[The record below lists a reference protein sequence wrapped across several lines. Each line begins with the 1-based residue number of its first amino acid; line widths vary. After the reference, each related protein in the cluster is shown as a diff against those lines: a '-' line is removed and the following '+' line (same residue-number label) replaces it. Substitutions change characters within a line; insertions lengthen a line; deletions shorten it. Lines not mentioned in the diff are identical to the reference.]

1 MRKGEPL
8 LHFRQAFVFDMAQ
21 TEVTPRR
28 IIPEE
33 EVYRQVFD
41 AEVSLVKALENK
53 KLPSKP
59 RSAPLLPLVRES
71 RAVTGHGI
79 LTNRQKRWMQGR
91 PNESS
96 IENPVHFKYAAL
108 DAIQNTSKPDSYF
121 DALEVRGLPDTP
133 KTTYKKTN
141 IIERLEASRKE
152 RHESYLED
160 MYQEFGVINAELEP
174 RILESCEN
182 LKEHLLENDTEI
194 EQLLQTIKSDDD
206 LLLHNLSDLEELWDS
221 ISGHSVCRQTWIR
234 ELDAILE
241 QVENDR
247 GNLIRET
254 LKSYNKVLER
264 VAHLM
269 PPDVHRLLEREA
281 QRVNSTILMNRR
293 AYADLTSHLLSADV
307 ERERQCYI
315 SWQRRV
321 EDWRQL
327 KCEVAIQTFD
337 EFMQSPAIKDP
348 PDLKRKMQFFTT
360 EQQTLNKKRLDLL
373 ESLRNMRPPNST
385 KSAVYQWN
393 TGLTDICRQLEE
405 VHARYKDIIQ
415 SEYDRVIDQCME
427 EVNRV
432 KEQFLSGGIL
442 NAVRTEEVMNESFLP
457 LVGEKQTKFEH
468 EIDKMER
475 SLENLCNFHVMMI
488 KSLFK
493 FVQGA
498 AHLWDLHEI
507 GLARQ
512 ERNLQEL
519 LEKNRRD
526 HDGANQVKEANLD
539 IIMDKM
545 RQDSS
550 EQALTD
556 SLKKA
561 LSALDEIK
569 QLYNDF
575 HALEMR
581 TSGSYPDLVEEE
593 LKKYDGEVCKY
604 FQVDRRSSMSETKP
618 KRKDFK
624 SGKPEQSKAKKKTS
638 PAQTIE
644 DVLTTSNGTTFYI
657 LVEPGEHGLLGSPES
672 IKSMKTCITFITDT
686 QEDDEEEDVVPPY
699 IEAIVIKE
707 ELFLDLRRHIR
718 MEFLEHLEEWKIQAK
733 DRANS
738 VVAAKVEE
746 LNSELDLRLHL
757 HEPRASRAEQ
767 DVHNVRAAEL
777 VMHRERVE
785 RHCRGVTTSLNE
797 FKTRF
802 QQMVE
807 EHDKETDIF
816 KHSVQELEATFTSAT
831 KTHELLV
838 IQDQVTGR
846 VEQYMDVIRT
856 SLRKFRHDLDD
867 MLSTL
872 RNSNARFRKT
882 FKVFSDGGNFSTDEV
897 DEYRKKLERM
907 ANKIDSSEGSFM
919 AELEGMESKRLEAAY
934 DYAGKLEDRFK
945 NHLFD
950 LTFMEKVTRWLTNTQ
965 VKVKSEVAFS
975 NSQAKKLAI
984 YLSTFER
991 HIDAVEK
998 PNLDKEQVTAR
1009 DVQSSL
1015 IPILQTFHE
1024 RSLYLNCLLNPATPS
1039 LAILQA
1045 GLKRKEDKKEEEK
1058 KEDKGSKGSL
1068 KPKKSKKKISQKTV
1082 TENTET
1088 SESTETQNGD
1098 GVKPKSTPSL
1108 SRVARATDGDGRPK
1122 TVPGELSH
1130 KLSDQDLK
1138 SRQRSAGRK
1147 VSASRR
1153 DPSGPR
1159 YDKKYLVFGEKVEE
1173 GRHFMARIKNTLREG
1188 LEGLLATSEM
1198 YYRQKGQR
1206 TPTRPQAIHENF
1218 DLCAEALV
1226 QRLTS
1231 YKTQAEEYHNSCIQE
1246 LRAQMQKFSVI
1257 LVHLPPLVVQIIVAD
1272 QLRDLAKER
1281 KELEEDYEV
1290 RVQELEKRK
1299 NLHQSQLRP
1308 SLGHPH
1314 NRTEMDTL
1322 CSSEERRRQEAL
1334 DGAKQ
1339 HAEALAKLEAQFAS
1353 SFIEKLAQT
1362 CETMLLQFD
1371 AVLSLEDV
1379 EVGKVEP
1386 KPKSTKRLLRE
1397 KLAGDEDG
1405 KDKLAPFPS
1414 GGTSW
1419 EGLPTNELVLE
1430 EPIDKKNRT
1439 PTVKTVKTTQG
1450 HLAVI
1455 KSRNKAYEG
1464 YKEKF
1469 DARLTAIR
1477 EEMNAQIQNEERWT
1491 RSWQRSITK
1500 IKELY

>member
-1 MRKGEPL
+1 M
-8 LHFRQAFVFDMAQ
+8 
-21 TEVTPRR
+21 
-28 IIPEE
+28 
-33 EVYRQVFD
+33 FD
-41 AEVSLVKALENK
+41 AEVNLVEALEK
-53 KLPSKP
+53 ERQPSKP

-79 LTNRQKRWMQGR
+79 LTSQQKRWMQGR

-108 DAIQNTSKPDSYF
+108 NAMQNTSKPDSF
-121 DALEVRGLPDTP
+121 FEAIEVRGLPDTP
-133 KTTYKKTN
+133 KTAQKKTN

-160 MYQEFGVINAELEP
+160 MYQKFGVINAELEP
-174 RILESCEN
+174 RVLESCEN
-182 LKEHLLENDTEI
+182 LKERLVENDEEI
-194 EQLLQTIKSDDD
+194 EQLLQTVEGDDD
-206 LLLHNLSDLEELWDS
+206 LLLHNLADLEELWEC
-221 ISGHSVCRQTWIR
+221 ISVHSVHRQTWIR
-234 ELDAILE
+234 ELDTTLE
-241 QVENDR
+241 QVEYDR

-254 LKSYNKVLER
+254 LKGYNQVLER

-269 PPDVHRLLEREA
+269 PPDVHRLLEKEA
-281 QRVNSTILMNRR
+281 QRVNSTILKNRR
-293 AYADLTSHLLSADV
+293 AYADLTSNLLSADV

-315 SWQRRV
+315 TWQRRV

-327 KCEVAIQTFD
+327 KCQVAVEKFN
-337 EFMQSPAIKDP
+337 EFMKSLSIKDP
-348 PDLKRKMQFFTT
+348 QELRRKMELFTT
-360 EQQTLNKKRLDLL
+360 EQRTLNKKRLDLL

-393 TGLTDICRQLEE
+393 TALLDTCRQLDE
-405 VHARYKDIIQ
+405 VHARYKDILQ
-415 SEYDRVIDQCME
+415 AEYDRIIDQCME
-427 EVNRV
+427 EVNSV
-432 KEQFLSGGIL
+432 KEQFQSGGIL
-442 NAVRTEEVMNESFLP
+442 DAVRTEEVMNESFLP
-457 LVGEKQTKFEH
+457 LIGEKQTKFEH

-475 SLENLCNFHVMMI
+475 SLENMSSFHEMMI

-512 ERNLQEL
+512 ERKLQEQ

-556 SLKKA
+556 SLQNA
-561 LSALDEIK
+561 LTALDEIK

-575 HALEMR
+575 HSLQMR
-581 TSGSYPDLVEEE
+581 TSGSYPDLVNEE
-593 LKKYDGEVCKY
+593 LKKYDWEVCKY
-604 FQVDRRSSMSETKP
+604 FQVDRKQTVRSTESRMK
-618 KRKDFK
+618 KKDK
-624 SGKPEQSKAKKKTS
+624 MGKQEQSKAKKKEKS
-638 PAQTIE
+638 SSAQSID

-657 LVEPGEHGLLGSPES
+657 LVEPGEHGLPES
-672 IKSMKTCITFITDT
+672 PDSVKSMKTCLTFLTDT
-686 QEDDEEEDVVPPY
+686 QEEHEEDTLPSY
-699 IEAIVIKE
+699 IEAIVIRE
-707 ELFLDLRRHIR
+707 ELFLDLRKHIR
-718 MEFLEHLEEWKIQAK
+718 MEFLEHLEEWKIQAME
-733 DRANS
+733 RANS
-738 VVAAKVEE
+738 VVAAKGEE

-757 HEPRASRAEQ
+757 HEPRAARAEQ

-785 RHCRGVTTSLNE
+785 RHCKGVTTSLNE
-797 FKTRF
+797 FKARF

-816 KHSVQELEATFTSAT
+816 KQSVQELEATFTSAT

-838 IQDQVTGR
+838 IQDQVAGR

-907 ANKIDSSEGSFM
+907 ASKIDSSEGSFM
-919 AELEGMESKRLEAAY
+919 AELEGMESKRLEAAT
-934 DYAGKLEDRFK
+934 DFAGKLEDRFK

-975 NSQAKKLAI
+975 NSQAKKLAV

-1009 DVQSSL
+1009 EVQSSL

-1024 RSLYLNCLLNPATPS
+1024 RSIYLNCLLNPATPS
-1039 LAILQA
+1039 LAALQA
-1045 GLKRKEDKKEEEK
+1045 GLKRREEK
-1058 KEDKGSKGSL
+1058 KEEGKKEDKSSKGALNRS
-1068 KPKKSKKKISQKTV
+1068 KKSRRKLSQKVLIESKEATH
-1082 TENTET
+1082 
-1088 SESTETQNGD
+1088 STEPQSGE

-1108 SRVARATDGDGRPK
+1108 SRAAKAAESDGRPK
-1122 TVPGELSH
+1122 TVPGELSQMM
-1130 KLSDQDLK
+1130 SDLDKQTG
-1138 SRQRSAGRK
+1138 RQKSAGNRRL
-1147 VSASRR
+1147 SASRR
-1153 DPSGPR
+1153 DPLGPR
-1159 YDKKYLVFGEKVEE
+1159 YDKKYLVFGEKMED
-1173 GRHFMARIKNTLREG
+1173 GIHFVARIRNILREG

-1218 DLCAEALV
+1218 DFCAEALV

-1231 YKTQAEEYHNSCIQE
+1231 YKTQSEEYHNSCIQE
-1246 LRAQMQKFSVI
+1246 LRSQMQKFSVI

-1272 QLRDLAKER
+1272 QLSDLEKER
-1281 KELEEDYEV
+1281 ETLENDNKV
-1290 RVQELEKRK
+1290 MVQELERRK
-1299 NLHQSQLRP
+1299 SLHQSQLRP

-1339 HAEALAKLEAQFAS
+1339 HAEALAKLEAQFAGV
-1353 SFIEKLAQT
+1353 FIEKLAQT

-1371 AVLSLEDV
+1371 AVLSLDDV

-1397 KLAGDEDG
+1397 KIAGDEDG
-1405 KDKLAPFPS
+1405 KDKLAPFAS
-1414 GGTSW
+1414 GGTTW

-1430 EPIDKKNRT
+1430 ETVDKKHRT

-1455 KSRNKAYEG
+1455 KSRNKAYED

-1469 DARLTAIR
+1469 ESRLMAIR
-1477 EEMNAQIQNEERWT
+1477 EAMNAQIQNEERWT
-1491 RSWQRSITK
+1491 RSWQRSINK

>member
-1 MRKGEPL
+1 
-8 LHFRQAFVFDMAQ
+8 MAQ

-28 IIPEE
+28 LVPED

-41 AEVSLVKALENK
+41 AEVSLVKSLEK
-53 KLPSKP
+53 ERLPPKP
-59 RSAPLLPLVRES
+59 KSQPLLPLVRES

-79 LTNRQKRWMQGR
+79 LTSRQKQWMQGR
-91 PNESS
+91 PNENS

-108 DAIQNTSKPDSYF
+108 DSIERNSKPDSF
-121 DALEVRGLPDTP
+121 FEAIEVRGLPDTP
-133 KTTYKKTN
+133 KSTQKKTN
-141 IIERLEASRKE
+141 IIERLQSSRKE

-182 LKEHLLENDTEI
+182 LKELLLENDKEI
-194 EQLLQTIKSDDD
+194 EQLLQTIESDDD
-206 LLLHNLSDLEELWDS
+206 LLLHDLSDLEALWES
-221 ISGHSVCRQTWIR
+221 IAEHSVQRQTWID
-234 ELDAILE
+234 ELDGTLD
-241 QVENDR
+241 QVEVDR

-254 LKSYNKVLER
+254 LKGFNKILER

-281 QRVNSTILMNRR
+281 QRVNSTILMNKR
-293 AYADLTSHLLSADV
+293 AYADLISNLLSADV

-315 SWQRRV
+315 SWQRRL
-321 EDWRQL
+321 EDWRLL
-327 KCEVAIQTFD
+327 KCQVAVASFN
-337 EFMQSPAIKDP
+337 EFMKSSSVKDP
-348 PDLKRKMQFFTT
+348 PELRRKFELFTV
-360 EQQTLNKKRLDLL
+360 EQRALNKKRMDLL

-393 TGLTDICRQLEE
+393 TALIDVNRQLEE

-415 SEYDRVIDQCME
+415 AEYDRVIEQCME
-427 EVNRV
+427 EINSV
-432 KEQFLSGGIL
+432 KEEFRTGGIL
-442 NAVRTEEVMNESFLP
+442 DAVRTEEVMNESFLP
-457 LVGEKQTKFEH
+457 LVGEKKTKFEH
-468 EIDKMER
+468 EVDKMER
-475 SLENLCNFHVMMI
+475 SLENLTSFHEMMI

-512 ERNLQEL
+512 ERKLQEQ

-526 HDGANQVKEANLD
+526 HDGFNQVKEANLD

-550 EQALTD
+550 ELALTD
-556 SLKKA
+556 SLQKA
-561 LSALDEIK
+561 LAALDEIK
-569 QLYNDF
+569 QLYGDF
-575 HALEMR
+575 HSQQMQ
-581 TSGSYPDLVEEE
+581 TSCSYPELVQEE
-593 LKKYDGEVCKY
+593 LTKYDSEVCKY
-604 FQVDRRSSMSETKP
+604 FQVDRRPSSSPMDP
-618 KRKDFK
+618 KVKKKDHKKGKQEQDK
-624 SGKPEQSKAKKKTS
+624 SRKKKTPPS
-638 PAQTIE
+638 IE
-644 DVLTTSNGTTFYI
+644 DVLTTSNGSTFYI
-657 LVEPGEHGLLGSPES
+657 LVEPGEHGLLESPES
-672 IKSMKTCITFITDT
+672 VKSMKTCMTFLTDT
-686 QEDDEEEDVVPPY
+686 QDEENEDTLPSY
-699 IEAIVIKE
+699 IEAIVIRE
-707 ELFLDLRRHIR
+707 ELFLDLRKHIR
-718 MEFLEHLEEWKIQAK
+718 MQFLEHLEEWVIQAM

-757 HEPRASRAEQ
+757 HEPRAARAEQ

-785 RHCRGVTTSLNE
+785 RHCKGVTTSLNE
-797 FKTRF
+797 FKARF

-816 KHSVQELEATFTSAT
+816 KQSVQGLEATFTSAT

-838 IQDQVTGR
+838 IQDQVAGR
-846 VEQYMDVIRT
+846 VEKYMDVIRT

-907 ANKIDSSEGSFM
+907 ASKIDSSEGSFM
-919 AELEGMESKRLEAAY
+919 AELEGMESKRLEAAT

-1009 DVQSSL
+1009 EVQSSL

-1024 RSLYLNCLLNPATPS
+1024 RSMYLNCLLIPATPS
-1039 LAILQA
+1039 LAVLQA
-1045 GLKRKEDKKEEEK
+1045 GFKNTEEK
-1058 KEDKGSKGSL
+1058 KEEKTLKGAL
-1068 KPKKSKKKISQKTV
+1068 KSRKSKKRLSQKV
-1082 TENTET
+1082 LI
-1088 SESTETQNGD
+1088 ESTEIAESSELRNEE

-1108 SRVARATDGDGRPK
+1108 SRAAKAAEEDGRPK
-1122 TVPGELSH
+1122 TVPAELKG
-1130 KLSDQDLK
+1130 KLSDQDK
-1138 SRQRSAGRK
+1138 QAARQRSAGSRK
-1147 VSASRR
+1147 LSASRR
-1153 DPSGPR
+1153 DPLGPR
-1159 YDKKYLVFGEKVEE
+1159 YDKKYLVFGEKMEDD
-1173 GRHFMARIKNTLREG
+1173 RHFMARIRNTLREG

-1231 YKTQAEEYHNSCIQE
+1231 YKTQSEEYHNSCIQE
-1246 LRAQMQKFSVI
+1246 LRSQMQKFSVT
-1257 LVHLPPLVVQIIVAD
+1257 LVHLPPLVVQIIFTD
-1272 QLRDLAKER
+1272 QLADLEKER
-1281 KELEEDYEV
+1281 ETLENDYQI

-1314 NRTEMDTL
+1314 NQTEMDTL

-1353 SFIEKLAQT
+1353 LFIEKLAQT

-1371 AVLSLEDV
+1371 AVLSLDDV

-1397 KLAGDEDG
+1397 KMVGGEDD

-1414 GGTSW
+1414 GGTVW

-1430 EPIDKKNRT
+1430 EAVDKKNRT
-1439 PTVKTVKTTQG
+1439 PTIKTVKTTQG

-1455 KSRNKAYEG
+1455 NSRNKAYED

-1469 DARLTAIR
+1469 KVRLTVIR
-1477 EEMNAQIQNEERWT
+1477 EAMNSQIQNEERWT
-1491 RSWQRSITK
+1491 RSWKRSINK

>member
-1 MRKGEPL
+1 
-8 LHFRQAFVFDMAQ
+8 MAQ

-28 IIPEE
+28 LIPEE
-33 EVYRQVFD
+33 EVYRQVFE
-41 AEVSLVKALENK
+41 AEVSLVEALEK
-53 KLPSKP
+53 ERPSPKP

-79 LTNRQKRWMQGR
+79 LTSRQKRWMHGR
-91 PNESS
+91 PNEGS

-108 DAIQNTSKPDSYF
+108 DSLQNTSKPDSF
-121 DALEVRGLPDTP
+121 FEAIEVRGLPDTP
-133 KTTYKKTN
+133 KATQQKTN

-182 LKEHLLENDTEI
+182 LKELLLENDSEI
-194 EQLLQTIKSDDD
+194 DRLLQTIESDDD
-206 LLLHNLSDLEELWDS
+206 LLLHNLADLEELWEN
-221 ISGHSVCRQTWIR
+221 ISEHSVHRQTWIR
-234 ELDAILE
+234 ELDGTLE
-241 QVENDR
+241 QVEHDR

-254 LKSYNKVLER
+254 LKGYNKVLER

-269 PPDVHRLLEREA
+269 PPDVHRLLEKEA
-281 QRVNSTILMNRR
+281 QRVNSTILMNKR

-321 EDWRQL
+321 EDWRLL
-327 KCEVAIQTFD
+327 KCQVAIEKFN
-337 EFMQSPAIKDP
+337 EYMKSSSVKEP
-348 PDLKRKMQFFTT
+348 PELRRKMELFTA
-360 EQQTLNKKRLDLL
+360 EQRTLNKKRLDLL

-393 TGLTDICRQLEE
+393 TALTDMCHQLEE
-405 VHARYKDIIQ
+405 VHARYKDVLQ
-415 SEYDRVIDQCME
+415 AEYDRVIEHCME

-432 KEQFLSGGIL
+432 KEQFRSGGIL
-442 NAVRTEEVMNESFLP
+442 DAVRTEEVMNESFLP

-475 SLENLCNFHVMMI
+475 TLENMCSFHEMMI

-512 ERNLQEL
+512 ERKLQEQ

-550 EQALTD
+550 EQALTE
-556 SLKKA
+556 SLQKA

-575 HALEMR
+575 HSLQMQ
-581 TSGSYPDLVEEE
+581 TSGSYPELVNEE

-604 FQVDRRSSMSETKP
+604 FQVDRKQSVESRTK
-618 KRKDFK
+618 KRDSKM
-624 SGKPEQSKAKKKTS
+624 GKQDQSKAKKKEKS
-638 PAQTIE
+638 PPAQSID

-657 LVEPGEHGLLGSPES
+657 LVEPGEHGLPESPES
-672 IKSMKTCITFITDT
+672 VRSMKTCMTFLTDT
-686 QEDDEEEDVVPPY
+686 QDDEEDTLPSY
-699 IEAIVIKE
+699 IESIVIRE
-707 ELFLDLRRHIR
+707 ELFLDLRKHIR
-718 MEFLEHLEEWKIQAK
+718 MEFLEHLEEWKIQAM

-757 HEPRASRAEQ
+757 HEPRAARAEQ

-777 VMHRERVE
+777 VMHRERVD
-785 RHCRGVTTSLNE
+785 RHCKGVTTSLNE
-797 FKTRF
+797 FKARF

-816 KHSVQELEATFTSAT
+816 KQSVQELEATFTSAT

-838 IQDQVTGR
+838 IQDQVAGR

-907 ANKIDSSEGSFM
+907 ASKIDSSEGSFM
-919 AELEGMESKRLEAAY
+919 AELEGMESKRLEAAT

-1009 DVQSSL
+1009 EVQSSL

-1024 RSLYLNCLLNPATPS
+1024 RSMYLNCLLNPATPS

-1045 GLKRKEDKKEEEK
+1045 GLKKKEEKKEEEK
-1058 KEDKGSKGSL
+1058 KEDKGSKGAL
-1068 KPKKSKKKISQKTV
+1068 KSKKSKRKISQKV
-1082 TENTET
+1082 LIESNET
-1088 SESTETQNGD
+1088 PDSTEPQNGE

-1108 SRVARATDGDGRPK
+1108 SRAAKAAESDGRPK
-1122 TVPGELSH
+1122 TVPAAPGELSH
-1130 KLSDQDLK
+1130 KLFDLDK
-1138 SRQRSAGRK
+1138 QAGRQKSAGNRK
-1147 VSASRR
+1147 GSASRR
-1153 DPSGPR
+1153 DPLGPR
-1159 YDKKYLVFGEKVEE
+1159 YDKKYLVFGEKLEE
-1173 GRHFMARIKNTLREG
+1173 GRHFMARIRNILREG

-1231 YKTQAEEYHNSCIQE
+1231 YKTQSEEYHNSCIQE
-1246 LRAQMQKFSVI
+1246 LRSQMQKFSVI
-1257 LVHLPPLVVQIIVAD
+1257 LVHLPPLVVQIIFAD
-1272 QLRDLAKER
+1272 QLSELEKER
-1281 KELEEDYEV
+1281 ETLENDYKV
-1290 RVQELEKRK
+1290 MVQELERRK

-1322 CSSEERRRQEAL
+1322 CGSEERRRQEAL

-1339 HAEALAKLEAQFAS
+1339 HAEALAKLEAQFAGV
-1353 SFIEKLAQT
+1353 FIEKLAQT

-1371 AVLSLEDV
+1371 AVLSLDDV

-1397 KLAGDEDG
+1397 KMAGDEDG
-1405 KDKLAPFPS
+1405 KDKLTPFPT
-1414 GGTSW
+1414 GGTTW
-1419 EGLPTNELVLE
+1419 EGLPTNVLVLE
-1430 EPIDKKNRT
+1430 EPVDKKIRT

-1450 HLAVI
+1450 HLAVM
-1455 KSRNKAYEG
+1455 KSRNKAYED

-1469 DARLTAIR
+1469 ESRLTAIR
-1477 EEMNAQIQNEERWT
+1477 EAMNAQIQNEEKWT
-1491 RSWQRSITK
+1491 RSWKRSIIK